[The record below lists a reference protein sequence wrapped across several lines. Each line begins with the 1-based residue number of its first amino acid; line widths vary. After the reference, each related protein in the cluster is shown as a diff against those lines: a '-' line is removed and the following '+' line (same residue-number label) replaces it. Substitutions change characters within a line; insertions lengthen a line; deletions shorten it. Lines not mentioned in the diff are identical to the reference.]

1 MRFVRGFD
9 AQILEALGSKDP
21 DVRYEA
27 VCAAGNWGVAAAW
40 SYIASLVT
48 SAKTDKPLLLAAI
61 DAVASIRPQ
70 EASAILGDL
79 ADSDDE
85 DIAEAACEALAM
97 AEGGSDDDDD
107 DEFLR

>member
-1 MRFVRGFD
+1 
-9 AQILEALGSKDP
+9 
-21 DVRYEA
+21 
-27 VCAAGNWGVAAAW
+27 
-40 SYIASLVT
+40 
-48 SAKTDKPLLLAAI
+48 
-61 DAVASIRPQ
+61 VASIRPQ